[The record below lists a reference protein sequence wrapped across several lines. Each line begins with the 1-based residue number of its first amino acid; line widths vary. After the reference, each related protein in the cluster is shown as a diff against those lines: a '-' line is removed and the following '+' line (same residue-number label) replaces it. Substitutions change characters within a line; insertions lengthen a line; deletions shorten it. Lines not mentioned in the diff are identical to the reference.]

1 MSVSGKRHI
10 KKRGGRTVVLNAPP
24 SGMDVRDGPPHP
36 ARLVHLAPLAQEM
49 LSAIKELKGSY
60 LNAGGRADYGAIG
73 SSAGYA
79 RYRELTTR
87 LARVDPMALA
97 GTSGILAFWI
107 NVYNA
112 LVADAIIFSGVKR
125 SVKEVTGFYK
135 RLKYRVGAS
144 EFSLDDIEHGILRA
158 NSRGYMRSLRQF
170 GPFDARRAFALKKID
185 PRIHFALVCGA
196 LSCPPIKFYTPEGI
210 DAELEMAAGSFINSP
225 EVAVMPG
232 EGRLRVSMIFK
243 WYGADFGGRPGVL
256 DFIGRYLDDEEMA
269 GFVTGKGAKVK
280 LEYLPYDWDLD
291 G

>member
-1 MSVSGKRHI
+1 M
-10 KKRGGRTVVLNAPP
+10 NALPV
-24 SGMDVRDGPPHP
+24 GMDVSDDPLQPTH
-36 ARLVHLAPLAQEM
+36 LVHLAHLAHLAQEM
-49 LSAIKELKGSY
+49 LSAIKELKGSC
-60 LNAGGRADYGAIG
+60 LNVGGRTDYGAIS

-79 RYRELTTR
+79 GYRELTTR

-97 GTSGILAFWI
+97 DTSEALAFWI
-107 NVYNA
+107 NIYNA
-112 LVADAIIFSGVKR
+112 LVADAIIFSDVRR

-158 NSRGYMRSLRQF
+158 NSRGYMRSLKQF
-170 GPFDARRAFALKKID
+170 GPFDARRALALKKID

-196 LSCPPIKFYTPEGI
+196 SSCPPIRFYTPQGI

-232 EGRLRVSMIFK
+232 EGRLLISRIFK
-243 WYGADFGGRPGVL
+243 WYGADFGGRKGVL

-269 GFVTGKGAKVK
+269 GFVLGKGTKVK